1 MLALLIVSF
10 IVKCNGDATK
20 VYREIGEQKFIHSA
34 SSHLQ
39 LVPHIIISSGS
50 SPKTRSRVFRNVQVP
65 LDESTPLP
73 SFNYD
78 EGNHHLNKLSE
89 DKRTMEEAVEYAKGL
104 ERTTISVRR
113 DAEKFVTTVTP
124 VISSQNIPAII
135 TLGMVQVTA
144 PIISFTLQ
152 PPHVQVEAIVS
163 GSKVR
168 TWFQKFKSGDFDFE
182 GKEGPKR
189 LNELVDDEFKPNL
202 SGLLHG
208 QLTPQIHPGVPPAP
222 GIVALAKLPN
232 QTIQLNPM
240 TGFSTGVQIPQG
252 QFPPV
257 PQVPVV
263 PIVPPVPPTPP
274 RPFTS
279 PIPSPI
285 LQPHPPLPGQ
295 VQPPQEGSQV
305 SMTEFPAQGAVPQS
319 SFSGRVEVINGQAA
333 NSSLEQLGC
342 GFDWLTNTC
351 KDVFVIGWCGQCHDF
366 GNIFMHD
373 CKCVRPLISLPPR
386 QPVQPTLFFNMI

>member
-1 MLALLIVSF
+1 MLALLIVFF
-10 IVKCNGDATK
+10 IVKCNGDGAK
-20 VYREIGEQKFIHSA
+20 VYREIGGQKFIHSA

-39 LVPHIIISSGS
+39 LVPHIIISSES

-65 LDESTPLP
+65 LDGRVQRKLVAPGPIHIAVNQSRDSTPLP
-73 SFNYD
+73 SFTYD

-113 DAEKFVTTVTP
+113 DAEKVVTTVTP
-124 VISSQNIPAII
+124 VISSRSIPAII
-135 TLGMVQVTA
+135 T
-144 PIISFTLQ
+144 
-152 PPHVQVEAIVS
+152 
-163 GSKVR
+163 
-168 TWFQKFKSGDFDFE
+168 
-182 GKEGPKR
+182 
-189 LNELVDDEFKPNL
+189 PNL
-202 SGLLHG
+202 NGLLHG
-208 QLTPQIHPGVPPAP
+208 QLTPQIQHGVPPTP
-222 GIVALAKLPN
+222 GIVAVAKLPN
-232 QTIQLNPM
+232 QTIQLNPI
-240 TGFSTGVQIPQG
+240 TGLPTGIQIPQG
-252 QFPPV
+252 QFPSI

-305 SMTEFPAQGAVPQS
+305 SPTEFPAQGAVPPS
-319 SFSGRVEVINGQAA
+319 SFPGRVEVINGQAA

-373 CKCVRPLISLPPR
+373 CKCVRPLISLPRR